1 MRQRTFEGFAVA
13 FMLGLLMALVWSLIQ
28 VFGF

>member
-13 FMLGLLMALVWSLIQ
+13 SMLGLLMALVWSLIQ
-28 VFGF
+28 VNGF